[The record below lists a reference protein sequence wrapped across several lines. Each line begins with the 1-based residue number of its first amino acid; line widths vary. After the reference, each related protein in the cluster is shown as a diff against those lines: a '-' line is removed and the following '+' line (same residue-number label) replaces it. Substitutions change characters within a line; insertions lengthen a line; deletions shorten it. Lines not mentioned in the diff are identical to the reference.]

1 MGGRWSLLETTR
13 RWRDSVHARCRRVA
27 LEFSAVALSSSGAE
41 SHLRREVVRSAS
53 HLGIDR
59 EEVVQAQIACT
70 AALHPVV

>member
-1 MGGRWSLLETTR
+1 MHDAGGLRWNSL
-13 RWRDSVHARCRRVA
+13 
-27 LEFSAVALSSSGAE
+27 AVALSSSGAE

-70 AALHPVV
+70 TPLHPVV